1 MEEAKEEKDMTCD
14 IFIKTY
20 PADGKFLEYCLR
32 SIDKFA
38 TGFRKIVLVTPMG
51 SRVGEILFDAGNVRC
66 PNIIEVE
73 EYGADGYL
81 SQQVFKLHAN
91 TFSDAEFILFMDSD
105 TIFTRPVTP
114 ETFFI
119 DGKIAWLY
127 TPYDKIKTPWQPIT
141 EKFLGCPVEF
151 EFMRR
156 HPLLAPSW
164 LLAALRTFC
173 RTMHDVS
180 LDEYIMAQPQRAF
193 SEFNA
198 LGALAYYFH
207 RDMFHWLNTETDDIP
222 ELTTLQKWSYGG
234 VTPEIVTEFEQILA
248 K

>member
-1 MEEAKEEKDMTCD
+1 MAAKEKDMICD

-20 PADGKFLEYCLR
+20 PADYPWLKYCLR
-32 SIDKFA
+32 SIGKFA
-38 TGFRKIVLVTPMG
+38 SGFRKTLIISPTTYHDSIGLG
-51 SRVGEILFDAGNVRC
+51 FDWVWQERA
-66 PNIIEVE
+66 
-73 EYGADGYL
+73 EYGLGYIPFDGYL
-81 SQQVFKLHAN
+81 SQQVFKLHADI
-91 TFSDAEFILFMDSD
+91 FSDAEYILYMDSD

-119 DGKIAWLY
+119 DSKIAWLY
-127 TPYDKIKTPWQPIT
+127 TPYAKIKTPWQPIT
-141 EKFLGCPVEF
+141 EKFLGCPVKF

-156 HPLLAPSW
+156 HPLIAPSW
-164 LLAALRTFC
+164 LLAAVRTFC
-173 RTMHDVS
+173 RTTHGVS
-180 LDEYIMAQPQRAF
+180 LDKYIMAQPQRAF

-207 RDMFHWLNTETDDIP
+207 RDMFHWLDTETDDIP

-234 VTPEIVTEFEQILA
+234 LKPDIVAEFEGILG